1 MRKTKRMRKI
11 IIAVV
16 LGLLAAMAAYAQPAM
31 AATRT
36 TLQLCCTNVYY
47 EGETVARAWGYNQ
60 YGQLGDGTYTHRNT
74 PVGVSNLKGIQAL
87 AAGEVH
93 SLALMED
100 GTVWAWG
107 ANTSGQL
114 GNEADGHG
122 WSNTP
127 MQVSNLSGVKALA
140 AGSEHSLVLK
150 EDGTVWAWGNNSY
163 GQLGNA
169 AAGYGSSTP
178 VQVSNLSGVKAIAA
192 SDEHNLALKEDG
204 TVWAW
209 GKNNY
214 GQLGDGTTTNR
225 TTPVQVR
232 NAPLTKKRSKVSG
245 TLNNLSGVTAIAA
258 GGTHSL
264 ALMEDG
270 TVRAWGYNERGQ
282 LGNGTTTSSKTPVTV
297 RNLSGVKAIS
307 GGWAHSLAL
316 KQDGTVWTWG
326 NNYDGQLGDGTTTNR
341 TTPVMVSSLSGVK
354 AIAAAYFH
362 NLALMEDG
370 TVRAWGWN
378 GYEGAGLLGN
388 GTSTDHSVTPVTVS
402 NLSRVQAI
410 AAGGYHTLAK
420 VLVPPSVCCV
430 AYSG

>member
-1 MRKTKRMRKI
+1 
-11 IIAVV
+11 
-16 LGLLAAMAAYAQPAM
+16 
-31 AATRT
+31 
-36 TLQLCCTNVYY
+36 
-47 EGETVARAWGYNQ
+47 
-60 YGQLGDGTYTHRNT
+60 
-74 PVGVSNLKGIQAL
+74 
-87 AAGEVH
+87 
-93 SLALMED
+93 MED

-307 GGWAHSLAL
+307 GGWSHSLAL

-362 NLALMEDG
+362 SLALMEDG

-388 GTSTDHSVTPVTVS
+388 GTSIDHSVTPVTVT

-410 AAGGYHTLAK
+410 AAGGYHSLAK
-420 VLVPPSVCCV
+420 VLVPPSVCCA

>member
-74 PVGVSNLKGIQAL
+74 PVGVSNLRGIQTL
-87 AAGEVH
+87 AAGECH

-107 ANTSGQL
+107 AN
-114 GNEADGHG
+114 
-122 WSNTP
+122 
-127 MQVSNLSGVKALA
+127 
-140 AGSEHSLVLK
+140 
-150 EDGTVWAWGNNSY
+150 SY
-163 GQLGNA
+163 GQLGNE

-225 TTPVQVR
+225 NTPVQVR
-232 NAPLTKKRSKVSG
+232 NAPLTKKR
-245 TLNNLSGVTAIAA
+245 
-258 GGTHSL
+258 
-264 ALMEDG
+264 
-270 TVRAWGYNERGQ
+270 
-282 LGNGTTTSSKTPVTV
+282 
-297 RNLSGVKAIS
+297 
-307 GGWAHSLAL
+307 
-316 KQDGTVWTWG
+316 
-326 NNYDGQLGDGTTTNR
+326 
-341 TTPVMVSSLSGVK
+341 
-354 AIAAAYFH
+354 
-362 NLALMEDG
+362 
-370 TVRAWGWN
+370 
-378 GYEGAGLLGN
+378 
-388 GTSTDHSVTPVTVS
+388 
-402 NLSRVQAI
+402 
-410 AAGGYHTLAK
+410 
-420 VLVPPSVCCV
+420 
-430 AYSG
+430 